1 MEWISNLQVNLPAG
15 KDGNRYHIPWRRQ
28 LMMFREAFHLSLRLQ
43 KMKLPF
49 PTIKDPG
56 KVGEQNIYKICTQ
69 KNILTPL
76 WKFSLRFV
84 IWNLMIATIKVINER
99 KSHVLPLLIL
109 ISWRGCCFCF
119 CSDQWY
125 PLCALATGGLFVY
138 RYHFS
143 FCIFC
148 HCLFV
153 FTTLIC
159 LSSFDLTAHFLSL
172 FVMTDAV
179 EVAQTVWVV
188 FALSGWQLPSWLF
201 FCPRTSSSME
211 LLFIT
216 RALHLSL
223 SNQLNRYKD
232 SINCQIHKWMPIH
245 QVLRSKIKPFF
256 PGPFVPGSHSL
267 WVSDH
272 SKWTKQ
278 WKLWRSWTADR
289 KQ

>member
-1 MEWISNLQVNLPAG
+1 MHTKKYFNSTLKIFP
-15 KDGNRYHIPWRRQ
+15 
-28 LMMFREAFHLSLRLQ
+28 
-43 KMKLPF
+43 PF
-49 PTIKDPG
+49 CYLEFDDSYNQG
-56 KVGEQNIYKICTQ
+56 
-69 KNILTPL
+69 
-76 WKFSLRFV
+76 
-84 IWNLMIATIKVINER
+84 
-99 KSHVLPLLIL
+99 
-109 ISWRGCCFCF
+109 
-119 CSDQWY
+119 DQWEEK
-125 PLCALATGGLFVY
+125 PCFAIVDLNIMAWLLFLFLFRSVIPSLCLGNWWLVCLSIS
-138 RYHFS
+138 FS

-232 SINCQIHKWMPIH
+232 SINCQIHKLMPIH
-245 QVLRSKIKPFF
+245 QVLRSKMKPFF

>member
-138 RYHFS
+138 RYHFHFVFS
-143 FCIFC
+143 VIACLSLQLLFVCRRLIWQLIFC
-148 HCLFV
+148 HCLWWQM
-153 FTTLIC
+153 LLRLPRLCESYLLC
-159 LSSFDLTAHFLSL
+159 LGDSCPVGCFFAQELPAQWNCSL
-172 FVMTDAV
+172 
-179 EVAQTVWVV
+179 
-188 FALSGWQLPSWLF
+188 LPEP
-201 FCPRTSSSME
+201 C
-211 LLFIT
+211 I
-216 RALHLSL
+216 SL
-223 SNQLNRYKD
+223 
-232 SINCQIHKWMPIH
+232 CQINLIVTRIPSIVKYIN
-245 QVLRSKIKPFF
+245 
-256 PGPFVPGSHSL
+256 
-267 WVSDH
+267 
-272 SKWTKQ
+272 
-278 WKLWRSWTADR
+278 
-289 KQ
+289 